1 MNEHANFKVLMEIQ
15 GTVKTILQ
23 EKDGRLPNLKTYYTA
38 IVIKSMLLAQD
49 KYKDQWNKIESL
61 EINPYIH
68 DQLIFNKDTKTN
80 GEKALTINGS

>member
-1 MNEHANFKVLMEIQ
+1 
-15 GTVKTILQ
+15 
-23 EKDGRLPNLKTYYTA
+23 
-38 IVIKSMLLAQD
+38 MLLAQD
-49 KYKDQWNKIESL
+49 KYKDQWNKIESP